1 MLKDYGFFVGSLRK
15 DKVNVVNVTFMIGH
29 SFKKYV
35 VTFINVEHAFLRVAS
50 SDGEAHK
57 QAE

>member
-1 MLKDYGFFVGSLRK
+1 VVNGYGFFVGSLCK
-15 DKVNVVNVTFMIGH
+15 DKVNVVNVTFVVGH

-35 VTFINVEHAFLRVAS
+35 ETFINVDNAFLRVAS
-50 SDGEAHK
+50 SHGEAHK